1 MITNCFLWCHVRH
14 FNPVKIH
21 PERITQNDKKL
32 VDDLNYDVVGFPVRE
47 KQQYL
52 YQCVLLWKEANFSN
66 PDFRSRIWKLDR
78 FVACNWWKK
87 ITYLHIKDFDRFMFH
102 KTKNKNKRYFCK
114 SCLLC
119 FSSKIVLKEH
129 KEVCFST
136 NDA

>member
-21 PERITQNDKKL
+21 SERITQNDKKL

-52 YQCVLLWKEANFSN
+52 HQCVLLWKEANFSN
-66 PDFRSRIWKLDR
+66 PDFRSRIWKLDG

-87 ITYLHIKDFDRFMFH
+87 NHISAYERFWQIYVSQ
-102 KTKNKNKRYFCK
+102 NKK
-114 SCLLC
+114 
-119 FSSKIVLKEH
+119 
-129 KEVCFST
+129 
-136 NDA
+136 

>member
-1 MITNCFLWCHVRH
+1 MIINCFLWCHVRH

-32 VDDLNYDVVGFPVRE
+32 VDDLNYDVVGFSVRE

-87 ITYLHIKDFDRFMFH
+87 NHISAYQRFWQIYVSQ
-102 KTKNKNKRYFCK
+102 NKK
-114 SCLLC
+114 
-119 FSSKIVLKEH
+119 
-129 KEVCFST
+129 
-136 NDA
+136 